1 MKEALEYKILVVNN
15 NDDFYLTIKKYL
27 KLTKPVSF
35 KDNNNQI
42 VNYIDN
48 GSYLVEVT
56 PKNDNY
62 NVRFY
67 ITKDFKIIDLY
78 VDISLKNGERNKV
91 PYYIDLYLDIVN
103 YPNENRLRFD
113 DEDEL
118 LDALK
123 QKKISKKDYEFA
135 YAVGNKIIEEIRQS
149 KNKIINMDIIS
160 LLKSN
165 ITL

>member
-56 PKNDNY
+56 PKN
-62 NVRFY
+62 
-67 ITKDFKIIDLY
+67 I
-78 VDISLKNGERNKV
+78 
-91 PYYIDLYLDIVN
+91 
-103 YPNENRLRFD
+103 RLRKVI
-113 DEDEL
+113 L
-118 LDALK
+118 NN
-123 QKKISKKDYEFA
+123 KDREKA
-135 YAVGNKIIEEIRQS
+135 ARR
-149 KNKIINMDIIS
+149 
-160 LLKSN
+160 
-165 ITL
+165 